1 MAAKRRPKITRAYHH
16 GDLKDALVRS
26 GLDLLRTEGLAAL
39 TLRGVARAAGVSQA
53 APYRHFAD
61 HRALVGAV
69 AEQGF
74 MLLQEAMLVAVRR
87 DTGRMGFKGIAIAYV
102 TFGLENPAL
111 YRIMFGAEITREAD
125 LPDLRR
131 TGSGVL
137 GFVRQGIEELQRQSL
152 IGPGDA
158 GVMATALWSM
168 LHGLVALALDGQ
180 TEGSGLSVAE
190 LLAETT
196 RIMMFGMAPRGV
208 TPDVIA

>member
-1 MAAKRRPKITRAYHH
+1 MAAKPRSKSTRAYHH

-26 GLDLLRTEGLAAL
+26 GLDLLHTEGPAAL

-74 MLLQEAMLVAVRR
+74 RLLQQAMIVVVQR
-87 DTGRMGFKGIAIAYV
+87 DTGRKGLKGVAIAYV

-111 YRIMFGAEITREAD
+111 YRIMFGAEVVREAD
-125 LPDLRR
+125 LPELHK
-131 TGSGVL
+131 TGSAVL
-137 GFVRQGIEELQRQSL
+137 GFVRHGIEELQRQSL

-158 GVMATALWSM
+158 GAMATALWSM
-168 LHGLVALALDGQ
+168 LHGLVMLVLDGQ
-180 TEGSGLSVAE
+180 TAGSGLSVAE
-190 LLAETT
+190 LVEETT
-196 RIMMFGMAPRGV
+196 RIMMFGMAPR
-208 TPDVIA
+208 